1 MWANKTRLQDDLEED
16 NEEGNTGTASAK
28 EQARH

>member
-16 NEEGNTGTASAK
+16 NEENTGTASAK